1 MRRTSS
7 NSPRQVLFIEDDPEI
22 GALVC
27 EELHDHGCAVDWHK
41 TGTGGWDQFRTGDP
55 TLIVLDLRL
64 PSTDGMDLLRRIR
77 DVDPHIPVVILSA
90 KAEKRDVVR
99 GLELGAD
106 DYVTKPFS
114 SDELIARID
123 ALLRRVEAER
133 ARDPRSEEESVRVG
147 PLAMHPQQHRALLKG
162 NEVDLTPKEFD
173 LLLTFVQNPGQA
185 FSRGELLRRVW
196 GEEFDGFDHTVNTHI
211 NRLRGKIEPDP
222 DDPTLIQTVWGVGYR
237 FADPEKLAMSQ

>member
-1 MRRTSS
+1 MRRTTSDA
-7 NSPRQVLFIEDDPEI
+7 PQQVLLVEDDPEV

-27 EELHDHGCAVDWHK
+27 EELRDHGCTVDWHK
-41 TGTGGWDQFRTGDP
+41 TGTGGWDQFRTEAP

-77 DVDPHIPVVILSA
+77 EVDPHIPVVILSA

-133 ARDPRSEEESVRVG
+133 TRDTRSEDESIEVG
-147 PLAMHPQQHRALLKG
+147 PLTVYPQQHRTLLNG
-162 NEVDLTPKEFD
+162 TEVDLTPKEFD
-173 LLLTFVQNPGQA
+173 LLLTFARNPGQA

-211 NRLRGKIEPDP
+211 NRLRDKIEPDP

-237 FADPEKLAMSQ
+237 FADPEELATSQ